1 VKQKKRA
8 DLEKKGWKVGSVKE
22 FLGLSAKEA
31 ALVETRLKVPRGVY
45 PGRSQGSG

>member
-1 VKQKKRA
+1 MKQKKRA

-31 ALVETRLKVPRGVY
+31 ALVETRLALRRKPL
-45 PGRSQGSG
+45 GRPTKQG